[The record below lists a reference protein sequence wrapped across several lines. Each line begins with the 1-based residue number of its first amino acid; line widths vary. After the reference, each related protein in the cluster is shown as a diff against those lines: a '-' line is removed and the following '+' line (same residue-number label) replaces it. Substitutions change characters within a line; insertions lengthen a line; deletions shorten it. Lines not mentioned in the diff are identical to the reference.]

1 MKKLTCRDL
10 GGPCDAE
17 ITGNS
22 FEEVGKKSH
31 DHVME
36 QISHGDDAH
45 RAAAEK
51 LRNAPSEEQKAMM
64 ASSKRSTR
72 KLPRSKNLLCARQ
85 LTPAQARRRE
95 KQAARRKAM
104 RFQCIGTQSRN
115 HRQGCRWHFNRHT
128 FARSAS
134 CGQCRRRGSLL
145 LSRGPLVR
153 VCIR

>member
-31 DHVME
+31 DHVMD
-36 QISHGDDAH
+36 QISRGDDAH

-64 ASSKRSTR
+64 AEF
-72 KLPRSKNLLCARQ
+72 
-85 LTPAQARRRE
+85 E
-95 KQAARRKAM
+95 KKYKEA
-104 RFQCIGTQSRN
+104 
-115 HRQGCRWHFNRHT
+115 
-128 FARSAS
+128 
-134 CGQCRRRGSLL
+134 
-145 LSRGPLVR
+145 PEV
-153 VCIR
+153 